1 MSSAFTIEF
10 YYKENVLYTHTK
22 FYLAIKKGDIENT
35 CLVLPYIA

>member
-1 MSSAFTIEF
+1 MSSAFTIE
-10 YYKENVLYTHTK
+10 